1 MGAMPKGVARDAGPV
16 GSERDQPSVA
26 RGFVLSGRR
35 RGSSPEV
42 MAALSAVLGAGESA
56 REALDQVIHVLTR
69 VQAVVDDSSGRS
81 GVLDQLMASDMRQLR
96 QRSNTLTTDFAHAMM
111 VLRGVCIRELV
122 DERKMSLSE
131 VARELSISRQMVT
144 RLYGALRPSDVQAVR
159 YRQSA

>member
-1 MGAMPKGVARDAGPV
+1 
-16 GSERDQPSVA
+16 
-26 RGFVLSGRR
+26 
-35 RGSSPEV
+35 